1 MRSSIGFL
9 SPSEAAGRLGVSVKT
24 LRIYEDR
31 GLVRP
36 TRTAAGWR
44 TYGPG
49 QLALAAEIVGL
60 RSLGFSLAQ
69 VEGVLGGV
77 SDGLEAAL
85 AEHQARVEVDLARIG
100 VRLDRIRALRRSLA
114 SGETP
119 AVKDLAGLASDPD
132 RPVASFELPWPWG
145 GERFELGDVRSINY
159 IVGPLGSGK
168 TRLAMLIARRLPD
181 ARFLGLD
188 RVERVAETRQA
199 LEENATAR
207 LEVEAALAWL
217 LDDGASGSDA
227 LFALVANIHLDR
239 SKALVIDLV
248 EQGLDER
255 TQHALMAH
263 LRGRPGDS
271 GPLFLLTRS
280 SAILDLPALGPNE
293 TVTFCPANH
302 SPPFRV
308 GYRPFARGYEAVE
321 TCLGSPKVRA
331 RTEGMT
337 AHMPPKAA

>member
-1 MRSSIGFL
+1 MSSSISFL

-24 LRIYEDR
+24 LRVYEDR

-44 TYGPG
+44 TYGPE

-77 SDGLEAAL
+77 PDGLEAAL
-85 AEHQARVEVDLARIG
+85 ADHQARVEVELARIG
-100 VRLDRIRALRRSLA
+100 ARLDRIGALRRSLA
-114 SGETP
+114 SGETL
-119 AVKDLAGLASDPD
+119 AVKDFAGLAPGPD
-132 RPVASFELPWPWG
+132 RPVASFDLPWPWG
-145 GERFELGDVRSINY
+145 GERFELSDVRAINY

-188 RVERVAETRQA
+188 RLERIAEIRQA

-207 LEVEAALAWL
+207 QDVEAALAWL
-217 LDDGASGSDA
+217 LDDGASASDA
-227 LFALVANIHLDR
+227 LFALVAGIHLDR
-239 SKALVIDLV
+239 SQPLVIDLV

-255 TQHALMAH
+255 AQHALMAH
-263 LRGRPGDS
+263 LRGRSADS
-271 GPLFLLTRS
+271 GPLFVLTRS
-280 SAILDLPALGPNE
+280 SAILDLTALGPNE

-308 GYRPFARGYEAVE
+308 GRQSGVRGYEAVE
-321 TCLGSPKVRA
+321 TCLGSPAVRA

-337 AHMPPKAA
+337 AHMPRTAA